1 MEDGQSKV
9 SAAML
14 AIIFLAS
21 LIDGLDV
28 SIVTVSLPTMA
39 EYFGVS
45 PEDSSWVIFAY
56 VLGLAAFLLPMGKM
70 AKNGRMKKFMIL
82 GTALFGVSSLACGLS
97 EHFWVLILFRLLQ
110 GLSAAMMSSVL
121 PSMVVHMLPA
131 DRKGLGMSVMGASSG
146 LALILGPVLGGAIT
160 GFLEWRWLFF
170 INVPICLV
178 IIFMAMQQMPKDWQP
193 DPMKDP
199 SPVGGISAMLVIG
212 SLLTILEDLGDP
224 DINLTGRIICG
235 TIAIIA
241 IPVLYWS
248 IKRDS
253 ARAIIQPKVVM
264 NKEYMIIGTAFLLCT
279 IVVSGAQYL
288 LPYMLQ
294 GFWKMAPFESGMF
307 LSAVSVAMMLLVMP
321 VGRMCDRYGCKWP
334 SAMAAILRA
343 VFCGIMIVAVH
354 TEVDK
359 FLLLIPLAVFGAS
372 HAFSGTAQP
381 TRMIHHATPGYE
393 DEATNLMLVINYVAS
408 ALGCVIFAM
417 VFGIYAKGD
426 IADMSNE
433 ILDDGFIPTMWFSIV
448 ILMLALL
455 CTLSVRNK
463 IVRKDE
469 N

>member
-9 SAAML
+9 STAML

-178 IIFMAMQQMPKDWQP
+178 IIFMAMKQMPRDWQP

-224 DINLTGRIICG
+224 DINLKGRIICG

-288 LPYMLQ
+288 LPYILQ
-294 GFWKMAPFESGMF
+294 GLW
-307 LSAVSVAMMLLVMP
+307 
-321 VGRMCDRYGCKWP
+321 
-334 SAMAAILRA
+334 
-343 VFCGIMIVAVH
+343 
-354 TEVDK
+354 
-359 FLLLIPLAVFGAS
+359 
-372 HAFSGTAQP
+372 
-381 TRMIHHATPGYE
+381 
-393 DEATNLMLVINYVAS
+393 
-408 ALGCVIFAM
+408 
-417 VFGIYAKGD
+417 
-426 IADMSNE
+426 DMSP
-433 ILDDGFIPTMWFSIV
+433 LRFRFFI
-448 ILMLALL
+448 
-455 CTLSVRNK
+455 CLSS
-463 IVRKDE
+463 
-469 N
+469 